1 MISSKQSTDVFIVG
15 GGPAGLATAI
25 AARQRGMT
33 VVVADGSEP
42 PIDKACGEGLGPDAL
57 GALRELGVALAAGV
71 GVRYQ
76 GIRFVE
82 GEREISGSF
91 RQEPGLGVPRTVLHH
106 RLIAEADQ
114 CGVQLMWRT
123 PVAAIAPRGV
133 YLGKQFITARW
144 IVGAD
149 GNASRV
155 RRWAG
160 LEHTGRLRQRY
171 AKRRHYRLAPWS
183 EYV

>member
-25 AARQRGMT
+25 AVRQRGLT
-33 VVVADGSEP
+33 VIVADGSEP

-71 GVRYQ
+71 GLRYQ

-82 GEREISGSF
+82 GEREITGSF
-91 RQEPGLGVPRTVLHH
+91 RQEPGLGVPRTVLHQ
-106 RLIAEADQ
+106 RLIAKAEE

-123 PVAAIAPRGV
+123 PVAAISAQGV
-133 YLGKQFITARW
+133 YVGEQFIAARW

-160 LEHTGRLRQRY
+160 LEHTVRQRQ
-171 AKRRHYRLAPWS
+171 
-183 EYV
+183 